1 MKEIGTYLIIGGI
14 ALFILV
20 FFGKI
25 FSFIFENP
33 LLGVA
38 FIAIAVG
45 IVLLLL
51 SIAREKKNDEKKED
65 FRGIKQ

>member
-51 SIAREKKNDEKKED
+51 SIARE
-65 FRGIKQ
+65 

>member
-14 ALFILV
+14 AVFILV

-33 LLGVA
+33 LLGAA
-38 FIAIAVG
+38 FIAIVAGV
-45 IVLLLL
+45 ILLLL
-51 SIAREKKNDEKKED
+51 SIVREKQKDKDKEP
-65 FRGIKQ
+65 FRGVKQ